1 VDLDEFMIAV
11 YCRVDELLVASQ
23 ADPAWRRVRRR
34 GPAPILADSEV
45 LTMEVVGEFLGL
57 DQDVAIYTYFRRHHA
72 AVFPAL
78 RRVHR
83 TTFARQAANLWA
95 LKERLWG
102 LLLDR
107 VPHDPALSFVDSV
120 PVPVC
125 RFGRAYGCSRFRG
138 QAAFGRDTGSKA
150 TFYGVRDHL
159 RVSWPGVVTAFQVA
173 PANVHDRD
181 LVPELVEG
189 AMGQVIGDRNYWD
202 PRLRAELAPAGIA
215 LLAPFKKRATDPD
228 PAGSRVLTQV
238 RWRIETVAAQF
249 VERYHLK
256 RLWARDAWHLTS
268 RILRKVLSHTLAV
281 CLCLER
287 GEPPLSFAQLL
298 TEQG

>member
-1 VDLDEFMIAV
+1 VDLEEFMIAV
-11 YCRVDELLVASQ
+11 YCLVDELLEESR
-23 ADPAWRRVRRR
+23 ADPGWRRVRRR
-34 GPAPILADSEV
+34 GPAPILADAEV
-45 LTMEVVGEFLGL
+45 LTMVAVGEFLGY
-57 DQDVAIYTYFRRHHA
+57 DQDVAIYRYFRRHHPGW
-72 AVFPAL
+72 FPAL

-95 LKERLWG
+95 VTERLWG

-107 VPHDPALSFVDSV
+107 VLHDPALSCVDSV
-120 PVPVC
+120 PTPVC
-125 RFGRAYGCSRFRG
+125 RFGRAWGCSRFRG
-138 QAAFGRDTGSKA
+138 QAAFGHDPGSRA
-150 TFYGVRDHL
+150 TIYGFRHHL
-159 RVSWPGVVTAFQVA
+159 RISWPGVVRSLSIA

-189 AMGQVIGDRNYWD
+189 AMGQVLGDRNYWD
-202 PRLRAELAPAGIA
+202 PKLTAELAPAGIA
-215 LLAPFKKRATDPD
+215 LRAPFKKRASDPD
-228 PAGSRVLTQV
+228 PVGSRLLGRV

-268 RILRKVLSHTLAV
+268 RTLRKVLSHTIAV

-287 GEPPLSFAQLL
+287 DLPPLQFARLL
-298 TEQG
+298 D